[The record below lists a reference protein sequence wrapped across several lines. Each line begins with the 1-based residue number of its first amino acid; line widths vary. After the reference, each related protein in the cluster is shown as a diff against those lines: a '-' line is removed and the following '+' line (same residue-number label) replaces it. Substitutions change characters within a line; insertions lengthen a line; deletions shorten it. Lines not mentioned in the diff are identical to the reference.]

1 MKKYAVMTD
10 STCDIPQELAQKH
23 GIDILSFTIMLDGK
37 EYSEREDLTP
47 DRFYELLDAAQ
58 GMPTTAPLTPM
69 TFEAKFAA

>member
-37 EYSEREDLTP
+37 E
-47 DRFYELLDAAQ
+47 
-58 GMPTTAPLTPM
+58 
-69 TFEAKFAA
+69 